1 MFQKQFLMNVNNGES
16 NGKSILDIILA
27 SHHVNCYHAMNQL
40 KKLLALECSYQL
52 PDPIMD
58 RFLEAMQPIELQRG
72 EILIDTGS
80 VNPDIYVVKEGIFC
94 YNYIDGIHDRCH
106 AFAMPGT
113 MMYSSHSYY
122 LGKPA
127 FYQIQ
132 ACCDS
137 VAMHCTKQV
146 FDCLVNK
153 YHEFACW
160 ALSMAHCQLYYSEM
174 KSSVING
181 NAAERLVALTRYRP
195 EILEKVQMKTLASY
209 LGITQQYLSTLKRK
223 LKNH

>member
-1 MFQKQFLMNVNNGES
+1 
-16 NGKSILDIILA
+16 
-27 SHHVNCYHAMNQL
+27 
-40 KKLLALECSYQL
+40 
-52 PDPIMD
+52 
-58 RFLEAMQPIELQRG
+58 
-72 EILIDTGS
+72 
-80 VNPDIYVVKEGIFC
+80 
-94 YNYIDGIHDRCH
+94 
-106 AFAMPGT
+106 
-113 MMYSSHSYY
+113 
-122 LGKPA
+122 
-127 FYQIQ
+127 
-132 ACCDS
+132 
-137 VAMHCTKQV
+137 MHCTKQV